1 MWEPTYD
8 VTAWQKRKD
17 LNLFVQNVGQGQAEG
32 IEDIPAQMIGVL
44 EWRPRGH

>member
-1 MWEPTYD
+1 VGANVRRDSLAKAKE
-8 VTAWQKRKD
+8 